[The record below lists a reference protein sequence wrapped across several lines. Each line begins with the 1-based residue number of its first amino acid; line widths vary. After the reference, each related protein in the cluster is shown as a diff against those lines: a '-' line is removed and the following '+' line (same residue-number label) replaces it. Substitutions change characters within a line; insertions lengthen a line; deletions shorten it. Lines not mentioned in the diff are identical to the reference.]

1 MRTRLL
7 ASLLTVSVAA
17 ASVPGAFWAGVA
29 IAQMDADTKEAKALF
44 EEGVKLYKD
53 GKYEE
58 ARVKFKAAYG
68 LKKRPSILINLARA
82 ELQTKR
88 PYDAAMHFKECLTLP
103 DLKPEDKSDATT
115 GLADARKQIG
125 TIVIDA
131 PAGSTVQVDGA
142 AVTVPDDNIIDV
154 QPGMHTVSIK
164 SAGKETNE
172 KVTLD
177 AGKSQTV
184 HFKSDSGTT
193 PPVVVP
199 PVATDTAPT
208 TTTTAPPTTTAT
220 PPPTTTSTS
229 TTTTTTSTSST
240 VGPSPGFFASIH
252 PVTYVA
258 AGVTVVSA
266 VLWIVFGSQAKT
278 HSDNATSYADAINS
292 SKSKNGGVCNT
303 TKGGGLGCP
312 TWVSEGKSELDS
324 YNSDKNLATAFGIVT
339 IVGAVATGVTFVL
352 LRKKGTPANEGVSLN
367 LKPTTGGG
375 FVSFSGTF

>member
-1 MRTRLL
+1 MRTRAL
-7 ASLLTVSVAA
+7 ASLLALSVAG
-17 ASVPGAFWAGVA
+17 ASLPSAFWSGIVA
-29 IAQMDADTKEAKALF
+29 AQMDADTKEAKTLF

-88 PYDAAMHFKECLTLP
+88 PYDAAVHFKECLTLP
-103 DLKPEDKSDATT
+103 DLKPEDKADATT

-142 AVTVPDDNIIDV
+142 AVSVPDDNTIDV

-177 AGKSQTV
+177 AGKSATV

-199 PVATDTAPT
+199 PTVPTETTPPT
-208 TTTTAPPTTTAT
+208 TTTTPPTTTTT
-220 PPPTTTSTS
+220 PPPTTTTTS
-229 TTTTTTSTSST
+229 TTTTTTSSST
-240 VGPSPGFFASIH
+240 VEPSPGFFASIH

-266 VLWIVFGSQAKT
+266 VLWVVFGSQAKT
-278 HSDNATSYADAINS
+278 HSDNANSYADAINQ
-292 SKSKNGGVCNT
+292 SKAKNGGTCNT
-303 TKGGGLGCP
+303 AKGGGVGCP

-324 YNSDKNLATAFGIVT
+324 YNSDKNLATAFGVVT

-352 LRKKGTPANEGVSLN
+352 LRKKGAPPSEGMSFN
-367 LKPTTGGG
+367 MKPTTGGA
-375 FVSFSGTF
+375 FVSFNATF